1 MSVINRPTDVLVK
14 VEASGVNPI
23 YMTRIII
30 VCNRIFSIRRI
41 LGNFKFIEKNFTN
54 RQYERIRDLGDE
66 IYDYSLCEGGGGG
79 IVAVVT

>member
-41 LGNFKFIEKNFTN
+41 LGNFKFIKKRNLTS
-54 RQYERIRDLGDE
+54 RQYERIR
-66 IYDYSLCEGGGGG
+66 IA
-79 IVAVVT
+79 INFRKRFR